1 MSPKYC
7 SWLLFLVV
15 GGRAVQLQVLQGD
28 KLMRLGQRQHLKE
41 WIVLPKRGA
50 LFDRAGEPLA
60 LSMES
65 QSVYA
70 RPHRIQ
76 DADQVEPKIGAD
88 SQPARRRREAKDCQP
103 KNPLSGSSGRC
114 RPRRRKKFKHSTS
127 TASACFTSPIVI
139 IRRASWPAR

>member
-1 MSPKYC
+1 MPKLF
-7 SWLLFLVV
+7 SWLVFLIV
-15 GGRAVQLQVLQGD
+15 GGRAFQLQVLQGD

-65 QSVYA
+65 QSVYV

-76 DADQVEPKIGAD
+76 DAPKPAEFGAD
-88 SQPARRRREAKDCQP
+88 SQHEARR
-103 KNPLSGSSGRC
+103 S
-114 RPRRRKKFKHSTS
+114 
-127 TASACFTSPIVI
+127 
-139 IRRASWPAR
+139 

>member
-1 MSPKYC
+1 MRRSIKRNHRR
-7 SWLLFLVV
+7 LGVAKVLFLALFLVV
-15 GGRAVQLQVLQGD
+15 GGRAFQLQVLQGE

-50 LFDRAGEPLA
+50 LLTVLASRLA

-76 DADQVEPKIGAD
+76 DADSVSRKL
-88 SQPARRRREAKDCQP
+88 AR
-103 KNPLSGSSGRC
+103 
-114 RPRRRKKFKHSTS
+114 FSTC
-127 TASACFTSPIVI
+127 ASPT
-139 IRRASWPAR
+139 